1 MSTEIDAMTSSEKKV
16 SIETIWEKSGK
27 VGSAQNE
34 VADKTYTL
42 SNSFHGFQDLDLN
55 NNNNVPDEHLLRHA
69 HR

>member
-1 MSTEIDAMTSSEKKV
+1 MTSPDKKV

-42 SNSFHGFQDLDLN
+42 SNSFHGFQDIDLN
-55 NNNNVPDEHLLRHA
+55 NNNNNNNNVLDEHLLRHA